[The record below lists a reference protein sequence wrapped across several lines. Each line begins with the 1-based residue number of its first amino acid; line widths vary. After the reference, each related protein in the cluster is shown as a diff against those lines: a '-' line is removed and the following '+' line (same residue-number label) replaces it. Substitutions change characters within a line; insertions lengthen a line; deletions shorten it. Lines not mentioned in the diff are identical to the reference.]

1 MHAPNAVRLRVVTT
15 IFLALGAVPTLA
27 QYVEN
32 FTGSLQI
39 VNGQGTYSGTSS
51 GGSGGWSESGSP
63 AVQAQCPANFP
74 VTCSSIQK
82 PDYCCP
88 ANNYCAWQD
97 SVVACCPNGKV
108 CSGFAQPIT
117 TVWQQQPPAT
127 VVVVGAPS
135 KPEGYFGQYCKT
147 LVAVGPGLPTTEA
160 GDCGTILIVEGDA
173 IRATVINWIYAIGM
187 VVGLQILG
195 GLVFMRR

>member
-1 MHAPNAVRLRVVTT
+1 MA
-15 IFLALGAVPTLA
+15 
-27 QYVEN
+27 
-32 FTGSLQI
+32 S
-39 VNGQGTYSGTSS
+39 
-51 GGSGGWSESGSP
+51 
-63 AVQAQCPANFP
+63 
-74 VTCSSIQK
+74 CS
-82 PDYCCP
+82 CCP

-195 GLVFMRR
+195 GLVLMRR